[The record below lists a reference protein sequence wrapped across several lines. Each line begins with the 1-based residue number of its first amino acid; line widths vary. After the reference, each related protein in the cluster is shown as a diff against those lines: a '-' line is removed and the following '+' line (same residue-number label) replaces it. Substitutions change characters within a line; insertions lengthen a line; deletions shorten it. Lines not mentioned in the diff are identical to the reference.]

1 MRLSSRVCERELIH
15 LSGMAR
21 EQIRESE
28 DGDDYKYYFSRDQAW
43 EMLFIKAEETTSPCS
58 VHLTH
63 SIQLKK

>member
-28 DGDDYKYYFSRDQAW
+28 DGDDYKYYFSRDQA
-43 EMLFIKAEETTSPCS
+43 
-58 VHLTH
+58 
-63 SIQLKK
+63 